1 MIGQAQYLDR
11 RARQLRIG
19 AAAGQDRLDL
29 GALAQPR
36 LDLDRLCVVGGVD
49 IDIRRQPP
57 VEPDQEGAAETLDHG
72 GDADIDGKRKQ

>member
-36 LDLDRLCVVGGVD
+36 LDLGRLCVVGGID

-57 VEPDQEGAAETLDHG
+57 VEPDQEGAAETLDHS
-72 GDADIDGKRKQ
+72 GDADVD